1 MEVSKIEKSF
11 DKLFKSIYGETILVG
26 NSVKLKYLGL
36 ADTVQF
42 TGGSVGLLPKFE
54 FVSTNKSFTYGL
66 VNDTV
71 NTMCSKILKY
81 LGLGQ
86 SNVIVTPNLGDVP
99 DLYLIEDDQNYLDKT
114 FMGLNKLTLKRYRS
128 FGLGGESET
137 ADVGHLMV
145 SPLSVTHEFDK
156 DGANSLYF
164 NFNFFIK
171 SGQVT
176 LRDDSELTLP
186 ADKEW
191 DPILEEYL
199 KMALNAVEIDS
210 IVDTL
215 VSRILTDEP
224 IDSVYTFLNPSF

>member
-54 FVSTNKSFTYGL
+54 FVSTNKSFTYGF
-66 VNDTV
+66 VNNTV
-71 NTMCSKILKY
+71 NTICSKILKY
-81 LGLGQ
+81 LGLGE

-99 DLYLIEDDQNYLDKT
+99 DLYLIEDDQKYLDKT
-114 FMGLNKLTLKRYRS
+114 FMNLNKLTLKRKRS
-128 FGLGGESET
+128 FGLGGESEI

-210 IVDTL
+210 IVETL

-224 IDSVYTFLNPSF
+224 IDFVYSFLNPSF